1 MFSVDA
7 WLVQQI
13 LTLKSLSIFF
23 NGQISML
30 YPEKIGVDF
39 QTSFVL
45 LIVGVGRL
53 PCSIAHRG
61 GMDTSTWA
69 LWEDV
74 GGITLI
80 RLVFYGKK
88 TSALCHFFVSLVSSE
103 FMVQTGEFCKTSSI
117 FQ

>member
-1 MFSVDA
+1 MVGSTDFN
-7 WLVQQI
+7 I
-13 LTLKSLSIFF
+13 ENYFHFF

-61 GMDTSTWA
+61 GMDTSTLA

-88 TSALCHFFVSLVSSE
+88 TSALCHLFHLISW
-103 FMVQTGEFCKTSSI
+103 
-117 FQ
+117 

>member
-1 MFSVDA
+1 MVGSTDFTIENYFHF
-7 WLVQQI
+7 L
-13 LTLKSLSIFF
+13 

-30 YPEKIGVDF
+30 YPKKIGVDF

-88 TSALCHFFVSLVSSE
+88 TSALCHLFHLISW
-103 FMVQTGEFCKTSSI
+103 
-117 FQ
+117 